1 MKKLILFLLS
11 TLFCLNI
18 SATSTKQ
25 KEADK
30 DTKAYR
36 YEIECAGNAQPG
48 CYLVKVSSYSK
59 KREIAEKQCRAN
71 AVHGVLF
78 KGFSGSRGCTA
89 QRALINTPGAED
101 QNAKYFDKFFAEN
114 GEFMKYASIVAGTTT
129 IDKVGK
135 EYKATCTVNV
145 RKDELR
151 KCMEDAGILKAFGA
165 GF

>member
-1 MKKLILFLLS
+1 MRKTILLLLS
-11 TLFCLNI
+11 AIMCLSVN
-18 SATSTKQ
+18 ATSTKQ
-25 KEADK
+25 KDADK
-30 DTKAYR
+30 DTKAFR

-48 CYLVKVSSYSK
+48 CYLVKVWSYSK

-78 KGFSGSRGCTA
+78 KGFSGGRGCTA

-101 QNAKYFDKFFAEN
+101 QNAKYFETFFAEN
-114 GEFMKYASIVAGTTT
+114 GEFMKYASIMGGTTEM
-129 IDKVGK
+129 DKVGK
-135 EYKATCTVNV
+135 EYKVGCVVTV

-151 KCMEDAGILKAFGA
+151 KCMEDAGIIKSFNS